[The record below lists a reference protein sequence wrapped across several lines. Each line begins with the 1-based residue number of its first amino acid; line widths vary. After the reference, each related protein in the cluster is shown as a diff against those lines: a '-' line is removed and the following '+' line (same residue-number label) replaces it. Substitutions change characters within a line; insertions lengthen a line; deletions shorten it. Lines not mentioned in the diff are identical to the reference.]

1 MINHGAILSMW
12 CDSTFHY
19 IQSMCYVLLPSR
31 WPCTHSTTPVTVTLH
46 ESRVVVETA
55 QPNFGGTELIPSPVI
70 WPRLTVWL
78 ILKNKEGPS
87 GSRYPLQVPESDHWT
102 HAPSAASD
110 SPGASVGMRKFL
122 RQKEGRAMG
131 KSLLLLFF
139 LTLSLSLA
147 QLRHGERMN
156 MDEHGP

>member
-1 MINHGAILSMW
+1 
-12 CDSTFHY
+12 
-19 IQSMCYVLLPSR
+19 
-31 WPCTHSTTPVTVTLH
+31 
-46 ESRVVVETA
+46 
-55 QPNFGGTELIPSPVI
+55 
-70 WPRLTVWL
+70 
-78 ILKNKEGPS
+78 
-87 GSRYPLQVPESDHWT
+87 
-102 HAPSAASD
+102 
-110 SPGASVGMRKFL
+110 MRKFL